1 MNRILFADRDERFY
15 TKLNF
20 ALHEAGFS
28 TEFSSDGED
37 AFGRMMVDRTRFDV
51 LVIDSNLPS
60 MNGIELLKR
69 VRTAR
74 LHVPILM
81 LNEMDD
87 AMERILSLE
96 LGADDCVTKPVHVRE
111 LVLRIQALSQCRNR
125 VNPSF
130 AVQSGELRLGNMR
143 LRVEERECF
152 IDRYEIGLTPVQVQV
167 LKALFQK
174 PGSVVLREALMHAAW
189 GKIVH
194 HHLLAMQISLLRQ
207 KFDTV
212 TTRSHEI
219 ETVHH
224 RGYRL
229 AKITPSDEKSM
240 V

>member
-1 MNRILFADRDERFY
+1 MNRILFADRDERLY
-15 TKLNF
+15 NKLYF
-20 ALHEAGFS
+20 ALHEEGFA

-37 AFGRMMVDRTRFDV
+37 ALSRLMVDRTRFDV

-69 VRTAR
+69 VRTAQ

-81 LNEMDD
+81 LSEMDD

-111 LVLRIQALSQCRNR
+111 MVLRIQALSQCRHR
-125 VNPSF
+125 VNRPF
-130 AVQSGELRLGNMR
+130 EPRDGEMRLGNMK
-143 LRVEERECF
+143 LRVNERECL
-152 IDRYEIGLTPVQVQV
+152 IDRYEIRLTPVQVQV

-174 PGSVVLREALMHAAW
+174 PGSVVLREELMLAAW

-207 KFDTV
+207 KFDAV
-212 TTRSHEI
+212 AMRSHEI

-229 AKITPSDEKSM
+229 AKMIPSDQKRM